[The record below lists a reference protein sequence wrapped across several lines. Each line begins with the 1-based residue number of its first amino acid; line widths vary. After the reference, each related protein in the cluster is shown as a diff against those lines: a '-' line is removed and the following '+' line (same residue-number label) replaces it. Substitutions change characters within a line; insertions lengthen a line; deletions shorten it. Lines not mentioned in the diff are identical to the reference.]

1 MLLQWIVHA
10 FQLSLDHCLVTKNIQ
25 GLPRQSFLEFCPFY
39 ISNSWQSEN
48 IPSQEWI
55 CISLFTLGPFQYAV
69 TPRSKEREIRAW
81 ERLSCCMIHFPTTH
95 LQLSST
101 PCPRLTSPL
110 CRGKHCHTLS
120 YSSPYPDLGHHLHA
134 VSLNPN
140 HLCICKARLHPS
152 PNAVMME
159 AAVIQMQLSWGRGRA
174 IYPGAGEC
182 QHLACASQ
190 RRRNPQNKSW
200 AGIWKIVL
208 SLQ

>member
-1 MLLQWIVHA
+1 M
-10 FQLSLDHCLVTKNIQ
+10 LSL
-25 GLPRQSFLEFCPFY
+25 
-39 ISNSWQSEN
+39 
-48 IPSQEWI
+48 QE
-55 CISLFTLGPFQYAV
+55 AK
-69 TPRSKEREIRAW
+69 KERSEPGKGCPAAW
-81 ERLSCCMIHFPTTH
+81 FISQPHTCSCLAPHAPGWLH
-95 LQLSST
+95 L
-101 PCPRLTSPL
+101 CAV
-110 CRGKHCHTLS
+110 GKHCHTLS